1 MTKPRSIED
10 LAALDSKAEAAER
23 TRVYAEYQARLRA
36 EEIDF
41 LAREQYNADLQKLV
55 NLSFAKLNTDY
66 ELQRSEIDRKAKIQ
80 FSVTKNT
87 QRIRILQ
94 SQQDIIQLALTE
106 TRKKLQ
112 EFRATPQYRDVLS
125 GIIQQTISV
134 LQEKAIV
141 ISVVPADLDL
151 AEQIVRT
158 LAGKVNVTATVDREN
173 PLNPSRIG
181 GAVVGNVA
189 GTIRVDNSFEGRLEL
204 AVEQA
209 LPEIGALLKP

>member
-1 MTKPRSIED
+1 MTD
-10 LAALDSKAEAAER
+10 DAAAVDSKAEAAER

-41 LAREQYNADLQKLV
+41 LGREQYNSDLQKLV

-66 ELQRSEIDRKAKIQ
+66 ELQRSEIDRDAKIQ

-87 QRIRILQ
+87 QRIRVLQ
-94 SQQDIIQLALTE
+94 SQQDIIQLALAE

-112 EFRATPQYRDVLS
+112 AFRATPQYRDVLTA
-125 GIIQQTISV
+125 IITQTISV
-134 LQEKAIV
+134 LQEKAIIV
-141 ISVVPADLDL
+141 NVVPADLDL
-151 AEQIVRT
+151 AEQIVKG
-158 LAGKVNVTATVDREN
+158 LGGQNAVTATVDREN
-173 PLNPSRIG
+173 PLTPARIG

-209 LPEIGALLKP
+209 LPEIGVLLKPK